1 MNHNTVCN
9 CKICRNNLADI
20 INSKFENDNIS
31 LFDGKK
37 YLSHSHNLEVTENV
51 IKRHLKSYEIEIG
64 RNTKNTA
71 ITPSEILTSATD
83 SVINRSGF
91 SLIDLNDIDLDKYDF
106 DKNSLMSIASY
117 IQKIHL
123 GLYLKQSEIAYQE
136 ISDYQNGLRENYPN
150 VAVNNL
156 KKLFDLLDGTTG
168 IRKYIDINACI
179 QRLESEGFKIDVATT
194 NITKIQE

>member
-20 INSKFENDNIS
+20 INSNFENDNIS

-51 IKRHLKSYEIEIG
+51 IKRHLKAYEIEIG